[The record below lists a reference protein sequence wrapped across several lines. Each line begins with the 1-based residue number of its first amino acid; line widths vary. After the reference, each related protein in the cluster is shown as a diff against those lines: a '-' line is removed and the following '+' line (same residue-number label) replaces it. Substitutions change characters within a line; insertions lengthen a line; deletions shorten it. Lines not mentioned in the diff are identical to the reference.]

1 MKYFWVKYYPYFI
14 DIWQYLAIIIIIAI
28 IIAFILGAIFF
39 L

>member
-14 DIWQYLAIIIIIAI
+14 DIWQYLAIIIIAI